1 MVVGID
7 KILKFNRKCTI
18 VVGLLFAVIF
28 FTLIMVPSQAD
39 DDYSINKV
47 SKQIAFDAV
56 NPDAT
61 TGAYHDTYF
70 NKVDINHQFIVEDVN
85 IGGGADYT
93 STQSTDEVNIMLEG
107 HLGGLIE
114 ACAVSGNYAFIG
126 KGQDFVVLDISN
138 PASPSVLG
146 KLITSGFVNDI
157 SVFGNYAYIVN
168 NNGQLVIVDISNPA
182 DPTLVGHYDTPVY
195 PEIGR
200 IPALGVIVSN
210 NYAYIANDLNGLVIV
225 NISNPTMPTLT
236 GIYDTYATKDV
247 TVSGNYAY
255 LAAKNSGLVV
265 VDISDPTDPTFTGR
279 YDTTGSANGV
289 ALSGNNIFIA
299 VQGGVPTSISEL
311 LILNVNN
318 PTNPSLVGDYEWT
331 GRALSVAVSG
341 NFAYLAD
348 SSNGLQIINVSEET
362 NPTFE
367 GNYDAGNT
375 EDITISNNY
384 AYVVN
389 RKMLI
394 IVNISNSTKPVLA
407 GQYDS
412 EGDAL
417 GVTISGNDI
426 YVAGLYSGLLIADI
440 NNPAVPTHVGNCDI
454 AAEHGFRRGVA
465 LSDTYAYVA
474 NYDMGLV
481 IVNISNPTNPTI
493 TGSYDTVGYAQD
505 VVISGNNAY
514 IAATSNG
521 LLIVNISNPTEPTLI
536 GYNYT
541 ISAEDVA
548 LSGNYAYIADYLNGI
563 LVFNISNPAE
573 PILIGSYDIDG
584 TTRSI
589 TVSGDYAYVINST
602 GLVIVNVSDPTA
614 PVFEGFYN
622 IVIAYDVVVSGKYA
636 YVVNYIGLV
645 IVDISNPTE
654 PTTAGYYNSAGNAKG
669 VAVAGQH
676 AYIADSSNGLVILQM
691 APFSSGGGGGG
702 GFVSNLI
709 LNPGFE
715 YLTQDQPDN
724 WTLSGTASVKDTLS
738 SEGNNSLNINA
749 SISGDILFANQT
761 LDTYHVAGKNYTFT
775 FDIARSGGISGDA
788 ISFYMN
794 YIDFNATEQS
804 LYVWTPNPNDD
815 SNFWMYHHE
824 QIIPSNAFNITGFE
838 MHTNGTG
845 EYWIDN
851 LSLVIEQTPPSLD
864 LYQNYTLEVIN
875 IDYNGLE
882 VWLELDK
889 NGNPVKDIVIQNLS
903 TYEFRN
909 ATNNDLIIN
918 CTVSYVQFLNNNRSW
933 IVLLEDI
940 WQFSDVDGSV
950 LINGTYNTF
959 FGGEQYHD
967 ANVLPS
973 GSAVL
978 DIYESTGDVFSFD
991 IGEVENDFIMVEGDG
1006 ALKFDQTL
1014 NISGNLVDM
1023 GAVPIDTVTAAP
1035 AAGYVNGSVSP
1046 VVGHTYC
1053 VNISGKYA
1061 KFEVVDVTT
1070 KNIRIRWTYQLD
1082 RIKTLNITN
1091 FKVEPNRHI
1100 STNNPAIISAYVSG
1114 NNLTNVDFGIVDS
1127 YDLVSTNKTI
1137 LNFYVNESG
1146 VNGQYI
1152 TPTWN
1157 ANAWRITNDSVQ
1169 ENITTIY
1176 LSDLPDKVMVACTFK
1191 RNDTAN
1197 EEPAGIVFNVTTGK
1211 LDNVYS
1217 DNSNEILTIEDGIS
1231 VFVVSNLKFSHGI
1244 NSPPTFENGITYT
1257 LFSIGSTENP
1267 YLVQQPIPTGKYEI
1281 FVHAVDEEND
1291 DGIFSEIEVDN
1302 TPPTIKS
1309 VSLNENMVK
1318 IGDTI
1323 SLEVN
1328 ATDDISN
1335 DLTVIVHGINETGVE
1350 TGNSTLEKIEPS
1362 LDLYGFNMIID
1373 EDHPEGI
1380 MTFNISVSD
1389 EAKNIVYNDSLILT
1403 IDMTPPEIIS
1413 VTLNDTVV
1421 QTGAPI
1427 EVTVNATDDNE
1438 VSVTADGTLLT
1449 LAGEYYVGTITA
1461 GTSPVTVIVTDEAG
1475 NLAKDTSA
1483 TYTID
1488 DTKPELILELITEG
1502 NISTL
1507 HINSSEPLSNC
1518 TVNYTKCTNSSSEN
1532 WSKILNNGTHTII
1545 ATDFADNVA
1554 QRNLTLEIGTIKQT
1568 SNNQTNYTYGNV
1580 TLNITTTLY
1589 VNDSNITIC
1598 EYDEN
1603 PVGSLNATTVSLL
1616 GINKFVQIEVD
1627 SELNESIGT
1636 VRISINYSGADLSE
1650 IDEDSLKLY
1659 VWNASIEKWEELE
1672 PSGIDKVKMIV
1683 WGELNHLSFFS
1694 ILGEEPEDVQDDD
1707 DNGAS
1712 SGGGGGG
1719 ASGEPYDNIACS
1731 ETDRQYVNQN
1741 SDISYSFEL
1750 ECNIVQFVKF
1760 TSLKSAGK
1768 IATKVEILKDT
1779 SALVDNPP
1787 SDIVYKNLNI
1797 WVGNA
1802 GWGTKRNIADATVV
1816 FTVDKSWIT
1825 ENNIDESSIALYRY
1839 SDDTWHKLVTKKIA
1853 EDANSLQFEAETPGF
1868 SPFAVTGKTKGEPG
1882 GEGIIEPTVIA
1893 EKTPAPTPTEE
1904 KGMPGFG
1911 LFAGLSVL
1919 LIAVQLLRKKE

>member
-1 MVVGID
+1 MVVGIG
-7 KILKFNRKCTI
+7 KILTFNRKCTI

-28 FTLIMVPSQAD
+28 ITLIMVPSQAD
-39 DDYSINKV
+39 DDDSINKV

-56 NPDAT
+56 NPEAT

-70 NKVDINHQFIVEDVN
+70 NKVDINHQFIVGDVN

-157 SVFGNYAYIVN
+157 SVLGNYAHIVN

-200 IPALGVIVSN
+200 IPALGIFVSN
-210 NYAYIANDLNGLVIV
+210 NYAYITNDLNGLVIV
-225 NISNPTMPTLT
+225 NISNPTMPTLA
-236 GIYDTYATKDV
+236 GIYDTYATEDV

-289 ALSGNNIFIA
+289 ALSGNNVFIA
-299 VQGGVPTSISEL
+299 VQGGVPTSTSEL
-311 LILNVNN
+311 LILNVIN
-318 PTNPSLVGDYEWT
+318 PTNPLFVGDYEWT

-362 NPTFE
+362 NPTLE
-367 GNYDAGNT
+367 GNYDAGT
-375 EDITISNNY
+375 AEDVTISNNY

-394 IVNISNSTKPVLA
+394 IVNISNSIEPVLT

-493 TGSYDTVGYAQD
+493 TSSYDTVGYAQD

-563 LVFNISNPAE
+563 LIFNISNPAE

-584 TTRSI
+584 NTRSI

-602 GLVIVNVSDPTA
+602 GLVIVNVSDPTV

-691 APFSSGGGGGG
+691 APFSNGGGGSGG

-715 YLTQDQPDN
+715 YLTQGQPDN
-724 WTLSGTASVKDTLS
+724 WTLSGTASVTDTLS

-761 LDTYHVAGKNYTFT
+761 LDIYHVAGKSYTFT

-788 ISFYMN
+788 ISFYLN
-794 YIDFNATEQS
+794 YIDFNATKQS
-804 LYVWTPNPNDD
+804 LYVWTPNPDGDN
-815 SNFWMYHHE
+815 NFWIYYHE
-824 QIIPSNAFNITGFE
+824 QIIPSDAFNITGFE

-851 LSLVIEQTPPSLD
+851 LSIEIEQTPPFLD
-864 LYQNYTLEVIN
+864 LYQNYTIEVLE
-875 IDYNGLE
+875 IDIDGSE
-882 VWLELDK
+882 IWLEINK

-903 TYEFRN
+903 TYEYRN
-909 ATNNDLIIN
+909 VTTNDLIIN
-918 CTVSYVQFLNNNRSW
+918 CTVSYVQFLNDNRSW
-933 IVLLEDI
+933 VVLLEDI

-967 ANVLPS
+967 ASMLPS

-1023 GAVPIDTVTAAP
+1023 GVVTIDTVTAAP
-1035 AAGYVNGSVSP
+1035 DEGYVNGSVSP

-1070 KNIRIRWTYQLD
+1070 KNIRIRWSYQPD
-1082 RIKTLNITN
+1082 GTKN
-1091 FKVEPNRHI
+1091 FIH
-1100 STNNPAIISAYVSG
+1100 TA
-1114 NNLTNVDFGIVDS
+1114 
-1127 YDLVSTNKTI
+1127 
-1137 LNFYVNESG
+1137 
-1146 VNGQYI
+1146 
-1152 TPTWN
+1152 
-1157 ANAWRITNDSVQ
+1157 
-1169 ENITTIY
+1169 
-1176 LSDLPDKVMVACTFK
+1176 LSLP
-1191 RNDTAN
+1191 
-1197 EEPAGIVFNVTTGK
+1197 E
-1211 LDNVYS
+1211 
-1217 DNSNEILTIEDGIS
+1217 
-1231 VFVVSNLKFSHGI
+1231 
-1244 NSPPTFENGITYT
+1244 
-1257 LFSIGSTENP
+1257 
-1267 YLVQQPIPTGKYEI
+1267 
-1281 FVHAVDEEND
+1281 
-1291 DGIFSEIEVDN
+1291 
-1302 TPPTIKS
+1302 
-1309 VSLNENMVK
+1309 
-1318 IGDTI
+1318 
-1323 SLEVN
+1323 
-1328 ATDDISN
+1328 TDDW
-1335 DLTVIVHGINETGVE
+1335 
-1350 TGNSTLEKIEPS
+1350 
-1362 LDLYGFNMIID
+1362 
-1373 EDHPEGI
+1373 
-1380 MTFNISVSD
+1380 
-1389 EAKNIVYNDSLILT
+1389 
-1403 IDMTPPEIIS
+1403 
-1413 VTLNDTVV
+1413 
-1421 QTGAPI
+1421 
-1427 EVTVNATDDNE
+1427 
-1438 VSVTADGTLLT
+1438 
-1449 LAGEYYVGTITA
+1449 
-1461 GTSPVTVIVTDEAG
+1461 
-1475 NLAKDTSA
+1475 DTS
-1483 TYTID
+1483 
-1488 DTKPELILELITEG
+1488 
-1502 NISTL
+1502 N
-1507 HINSSEPLSNC
+1507 
-1518 TVNYTKCTNSSSEN
+1518 
-1532 WSKILNNGTHTII
+1532 
-1545 ATDFADNVA
+1545 
-1554 QRNLTLEIGTIKQT
+1554 
-1568 SNNQTNYTYGNV
+1568 
-1580 TLNITTTLY
+1580 
-1589 VNDSNITIC
+1589 
-1598 EYDEN
+1598 
-1603 PVGSLNATTVSLL
+1603 
-1616 GINKFVQIEVD
+1616 
-1627 SELNESIGT
+1627 
-1636 VRISINYSGADLSE
+1636 
-1650 IDEDSLKLY
+1650 
-1659 VWNASIEKWEELE
+1659 
-1672 PSGIDKVKMIV
+1672 
-1683 WGELNHLSFFS
+1683 
-1694 ILGEEPEDVQDDD
+1694 
-1707 DNGAS
+1707 
-1712 SGGGGGG
+1712 GGGGGSSGGG
-1719 ASGEPYDNIACS
+1719 ASGEDYYNIVLS
-1731 ETDRQYVNQN
+1731 ETDRQSVFKN
-1741 SDISYSFEL
+1741 SSVSFIFDL
-1750 ECNIVQFVKF
+1750 EGNIVRHINF
-1760 TSLKSAGK
+1760 TALNSAGTV
-1768 IATKVEILKDT
+1768 AAKVEILNNT
-1779 SALVDNPP
+1779 STLVSTLPP
-1787 SDIVYKNLNI
+1787 HEVFRNLNI

-1802 GWGTKRNIADATVV
+1802 GWSTERNIADATVV

-1825 ENNIDESSIALYRY
+1825 KNNIDESSIALYRY

-1868 SPFAVTGKTKGEPG
+1868 SPFAVTGKTIGEPG
-1882 GEGIIEPTVIA
+1882 SEGIIEPTVTA
-1893 EKTPAPTPTEE
+1893 EKTPTPTPTEE
-1904 KGMPGFG
+1904 KGIPGFG